1 MGEEGNPDPGTTS
14 NKPDLK
20 FQNVN
25 VGAAPGPVPARRHS
39 NDHNN
44 HHAEDRSAPSRNR
57 PARPAQQSGSR
68 NFEFVLVTDHES
80 KRQVRRHAMRQY
92 MHQRRLDSIARLGT
106 ARIPGGGWTPR
117 SPSDSQVPESSPS
130 LVEEIQD
137 EPAIKSEK
145 GSPSSE
151 EDHPP
156 PEKPK
161 GPARLLIPKLHKVK
175 REEKSPP
182 SSLAVQKP
190 TPKALDPLITP
201 GEGSVRDPFSCYP
214 IPVSHADHELIQ
226 HFVVTYPSMMYK
238 FADSIANNPMMEI
251 FRQFALHDGLPFQAM
266 LAIASKHRAGVEGK
280 TESVQS
286 LTHKMR
292 ALRLMNERIQA
303 DSTGQYDGTIYAVA
317 TMAVIEKWSKDAS
330 IERMHFRGLASMIRS
345 RGGMQGMRI
354 SSPFLEKV
362 LYWVDFSCAS
372 KAIVSTS
379 LPWTGA
385 ISATPPLD
393 FLDPT
398 IHLAVPHDST
408 TAEDSE
414 SLCETFRAC
423 EDFLRFFRRLREL
436 ERCALDAPYTLSP
449 DAIPKR
455 INYFTPGTQLYTIL
469 TMLPDYDHGI
479 RDIRFIDEY
488 TCMACLFFLA
498 IALHDCY
505 LNSTSLDPYME
516 WLSVEIRK
524 MNPSTN
530 PSITSVL
537 WLFLN
542 NGGYPPNYRGDTSA
556 RCWIVSRMVRVAKR
570 LEWKRH
576 GTIWDRLRQVLID
589 FIVTQQECALGCDQI
604 DADTLAA
611 RQRKRLLHV
620 QDDASPSSSSSSPE
634 YFWNEAQM
642 REDILNFSLSSITT
656 RDVGD
661 DTTNIPV
668 FT

>member
-1 MGEEGNPDPGTTS
+1 MGEEGSPNPGTS
-14 NKPDLK
+14 VEADFK

-25 VGAAPGPVPARRHS
+25 PGGPLGPPHAGPIS
-39 NDHNN
+39 NDH
-44 HHAEDRSAPSRNR
+44 AGDRSASSKNR
-57 PARPAQQSGSR
+57 SSRPAQQSGSR
-68 NFEFVLVTDHES
+68 NFEFVLVTDNES
-80 KRQVRRHAMRQY
+80 RRQVRRHAMRQY

-106 ARIPGGGWTPR
+106 ARVPVGGWTSR
-117 SPSDSQVPESSPS
+117 SLSDSQASETSP
-130 LVEEIQD
+130 VEEIQD
-137 EPAIKSEK
+137 EPATKSEK

-151 EDHPP
+151 EDRPI

-161 GPARLLIPKLHKVK
+161 GPSRLLIPKLHKVK
-175 REEKSPP
+175 REEASSSPAP
-182 SSLAVQKP
+182 HKP
-190 TPKALDPLITP
+190 KPKALDLQSTP
-201 GEGSVRDPFSCYP
+201 GEGPVRDPFSCYP
-214 IPVSHADHELIQ
+214 IPVSHTDHELIQ

-238 FADSIANNPMMEI
+238 FANSIANNPMMEI

-292 ALRLMNERIQA
+292 ALRLMNERIQM

-345 RGGMQGMRI
+345 RGGMQGMRF

-379 LPWTGA
+379 LPWTGS
-385 ISATPPLD
+385 ILETPPLE
-393 FLDPT
+393 FVDPT
-398 IHLAVPHDST
+398 VHLAVLHDSA

-414 SLCETFRAC
+414 SLCELFRAC

-436 ERCALDAPYTLSP
+436 ERLALDAHCTLVP
-449 DAIPKR
+449 NTTPRRAK
-455 INYFTPGTQLYTIL
+455 YFSPGTPLYTIL

-498 IALHDCY
+498 MALYDCY
-505 LNSTSLDPYME
+505 LNSTCLDSYLD
-516 WLSVEIRK
+516 WLSKEIK
-524 MNPSTN
+524 KINPFTN

-542 NGGYPPNYRGDTSA
+542 NGGFPPNDPGDTGS
-556 RCWIVSRMVRVAKR
+556 RCWIVSRMVRIAKR

-589 FIVTQQECALGCDQI
+589 FIVTQQECALGSHHI
-604 DADTLAA
+604 DSDALAA
-611 RQRKRLLHV
+611 REQKRLRD
-620 QDDASPSSSSSSPE
+620 QDSPD

-642 REDILNFSLSSITT
+642 REDILNLTLSSVTT
-656 RDVGD
+656 PSVGD
-661 DTTNIPV
+661 MNMPV

>member
-1 MGEEGNPDPGTTS
+1 MGEEGNPDSGTTS
-14 NKPDLK
+14 TKADLK
-20 FQNVN
+20 FENVN
-25 VGAAPGPVPARRHS
+25 VAAVSGPAPARRLS

-44 HHAEDRSAPSRNR
+44 HHTGDRSAPSRNR
-57 PARPAQQSGSR
+57 PGRPAQQSSSR

-117 SPSDSQVPESSPS
+117 SGSDSQVPDSSPS
-130 LVEEIQD
+130 LAEEIQD

-156 PEKPK
+156 PEKAK
-161 GPARLLIPKLHKVK
+161 GPSRLLIPKLHKVK
-175 REEKSPP
+175 REEGTSP
-182 SSLAVQKP
+182 SSLMVQKP
-190 TPKALDPLITP
+190 TPKTLDPLVTP
-201 GEGSVRDPFSCYP
+201 GEGS
-214 IPVSHADHELIQ
+214 
-226 HFVVTYPSMMYK
+226 

-385 ISATPPLD
+385 VSATPPLD

-436 ERCALDAPYTLSP
+436 ERCALDAPYTLTA
-449 DAIPKR
+449 DTAPKR

-516 WLSVEIRK
+516 WLSMEIRS
-524 MNPSTN
+524 MNPFAN

-542 NGGYPPNYRGDTSA
+542 NGGYPPNYRGDTGA

-604 DADTLAA
+604 DAKTLAA

-620 QDDASPSSSSSSPE
+620 QEDASPSSSSSPPE
-634 YFWNEAQM
+634 YFWNEAQI